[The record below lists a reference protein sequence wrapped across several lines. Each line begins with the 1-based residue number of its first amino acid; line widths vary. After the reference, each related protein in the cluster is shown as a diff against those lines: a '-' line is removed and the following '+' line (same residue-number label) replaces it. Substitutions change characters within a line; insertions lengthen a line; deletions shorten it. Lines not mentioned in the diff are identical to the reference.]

1 MQWFPILAPK
11 KNASWHFLSTGFRQV
26 SALSLNNGSRQC
38 WPGIDVRHQ
47 NWGWEGTL
55 LEVGSWSILL
65 SVHWALLA
73 QQCGCSSHALSPS
86 PGVNSLLS
94 RAEEPHTAP
103 EVRAHHPFRDLCVHS
118 SDWLSHR
125 DLSGDFAAA
134 VGAGTAPALHTW

>member
-1 MQWFPILAPK
+1 MA
-11 KNASWHFLSTGFRQV
+11 
-26 SALSLNNGSRQC
+26 
-38 WPGIDVRHQ
+38 
-47 NWGWEGTL
+47 
-55 LEVGSWSILL
+55 VGSAGLVLMCVTKTGVGRALCWRWDPGEDGSILL

-86 PGVNSLLS
+86 PGVSSLLS

-134 VGAGTAPALHTW
+134 VGAGAAPALHTC